1 MIQRRGAQKYPDT
14 VWGKGNPPKVGR
26 KNLSAWAC
34 AEEAQDCFFRTP
46 SGEKA
51 LFMLGERQ
59 GQPLEA
65 AAAGGAGAR
74 SLLLRD
80 LFHCPNTVPAG
91 AGTDLEESNMVFGLL
106 KDIKNGEYRTIAT
119 PAEIATI
126 VADGHTALVQRG
138 AGEKAGFEDQEYEK
152 AGARLVDTME
162 DIYGQA
168 DFVTK
173 VKELEPCEFP
183 LLRKGQIIFTCI
195 HPAAHPQ
202 EVQAILDSG
211 CIAFTAE
218 DCHRYGSPNC
228 EAAGKQGALM
238 GLESMLSI
246 NGGKGKFVN
255 GLGGAPGVKALVI
268 GGGVVGRAAISVLHA
283 LGAWVTVMDINIGT
297 LRDIGKQFN
306 EEVNTQI
313 SNRYNLKKILPE
325 IDVVYNCVRWPKDAK
340 EYMIDR
346 EMVRS
351 MEKGS
356 VIVDI
361 SNDYGA
367 IETFHETTHENPRY
381 IEEGV
386 VHYCVSNIP
395 GAISQ
400 STSIAYAASV
410 LPHFRSII
418 NNGVAQACAKDGF
431 LRRSLTTY
439 KGYLTHEETSAIQ
452 GRPWVRPED
461 ILEIADQK
469 LDLAPSTTK
478 SHSDNFIK
486 LEK

>member
-65 AAAGGAGAR
+65 AAAGGAGSR

-218 DCHRYGSPNC
+218 DPD
-228 EAAGKQGALM
+228 AAAELIAKA
-238 GLESMLSI
+238 EI
-246 NGGKGKFVN
+246 VAK
-255 GLGGAPGVKALVI
+255 APIAKKALPYCNI
-268 GGGVVGRAAISVLHA
+268 TYISGDEMKTA
-283 LGAWVTVMDINIGT
+283 LSGYLQALYD
-297 LRDIGKQFN
+297 Q
-306 EEVNTQI
+306 
-313 SNRYNLKKILPE
+313 
-325 IDVVYNCVRWPKDAK
+325 
-340 EYMIDR
+340 
-346 EMVRS
+346 
-351 MEKGS
+351 
-356 VIVDI
+356 
-361 SNDYGA
+361 
-367 IETFHETTHENPRY
+367 NP
-381 IEEGV
+381 
-386 VHYCVSNIP
+386 
-395 GAISQ
+395 
-400 STSIAYAASV
+400 ASV
-410 LPHFRSII
+410 GGELPDDSFYY
-418 NNGVAQACAKDGF
+418 VK
-431 LRRSLTTY
+431 
-439 KGYLTHEETSAIQ
+439 
-452 GRPWVRPED
+452 
-461 ILEIADQK
+461 
-469 LDLAPSTTK
+469 
-478 SHSDNFIK
+478 
-486 LEK
+486 